1 MKLERSDREESVV
14 SGGFNELAKFDAV
27 DILTMFRFNPRARHP
42 ALLVRQDGSE
52 NCVTITE
59 FTQSGF
65 RLAVVARPDL
75 GEDIQIRVAGQPDIP
90 GKIRWSYGAE
100 AGGSF

>member
-1 MKLERSDREESVV
+1 MKSEPSNRQEKRASSDLSHPAE
-14 SGGFNELAKFDAV
+14 FDVA
-27 DILTMFRFNPRARHP
+27 DILTMFRINPRARHP

-59 FTQSGF
+59 YTQRGF
-65 RLAVVARPDL
+65 RLTVVARPEL
-75 GEDIQIRVAGQPDIP
+75 GEVIQIRVAGRPDMP
-90 GKIRWSYGAE
+90 GRIRWAHGAE